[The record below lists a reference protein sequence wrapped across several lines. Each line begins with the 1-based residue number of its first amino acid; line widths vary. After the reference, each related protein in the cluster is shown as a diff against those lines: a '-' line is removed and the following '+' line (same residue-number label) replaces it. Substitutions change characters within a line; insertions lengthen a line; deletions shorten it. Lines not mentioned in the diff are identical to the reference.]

1 MATPFVCHG
10 ETIATFFCRIPIKDQ
25 AFVDDDATG
34 RPILSGD
41 TVQGHPTIGVGRK
54 LDNDRGVSHDEA
66 MMLLQNDLVWVAR
79 KAETYG
85 FWNKLDTARQMVVM
99 NMIFNMGNR
108 FDGFKKMHAAMD
120 AEDYAEA
127 AVQMLDSRWAAQVKG
142 RANMLAEQMRE
153 GVVK

>member
-1 MATPFVCHG
+1 MSDSFLERLATQLAEHEDV
-10 ETIATFFCRIPIKDQ
+10 RLQ
-25 AFVDDDATG
+25 VYDDATG
-34 RPILSGD
+34 RPILPGD

-54 LDNDRGVSHDEA
+54 LDDDRGVSHDEA

-85 FWNKLDTARQMVVM
+85 FWGKLDTARQMVVM

-108 FDGFKKMHAAMD
+108 FDAFKKMHAAMD
-120 AEDYAEA
+120 AGDYAEA

-142 RANMLAEQMRE
+142 RANMLADQMRE

>member
-1 MATPFVCHG
+1 MSDSFLERLATQLAEHEDV
-10 ETIATFFCRIPIKDQ
+10 RLQ
-25 AFVDDDATG
+25 VYDDATG
-34 RPILSGD
+34 RPILPGD

-54 LDNDRGVSHDEA
+54 LDDDRGVSHDEA

-85 FWNKLDTARQMVVM
+85 FWGKLDTARQMVVM

-120 AEDYAEA
+120 AGDYAEA

-142 RANMLAEQMRE
+142 RADMLADQMRE

>member
-1 MATPFVCHG
+1 MSDSFLERLATQLAEHEDV
-10 ETIATFFCRIPIKDQ
+10 RLQ
-25 AFVDDDATG
+25 VYDDATG
-34 RPILSGD
+34 RPILPGD

-54 LDNDRGVSHDEA
+54 LDDDRGVSHDEA
-66 MMLLQNDLVWVAR
+66 MMLLRIFLVWVAL

-85 FWNKLDTARQMVVM
+85 FWGKLDTARQMVVM

-120 AEDYAEA
+120 AGDYAEA

-142 RANMLAEQMRE
+142 RANMLADQMRE
-153 GVVK
+153 GVMK

>member
-1 MATPFVCHG
+1 MSNSFLERLATQLAEHEDV
-10 ETIATFFCRIPIKDQ
+10 RLQ
-25 AFVDDDATG
+25 VYDDATG
-34 RPILSGD
+34 RPILPGD

-54 LDNDRGVSHDEA
+54 LDDDRGVSHDEA
-66 MMLLQNDLVWVAR
+66 MMLLRNDLVWVAR

-85 FWNKLDTARQMVVM
+85 FWGKLDTARQMVVM

-120 AEDYAEA
+120 AGDYAEA

-142 RANMLAEQMRE
+142 RANMLADQMRE

>member
-1 MATPFVCHG
+1 MSDSFFERLATQLAEHEDGRLQVY
-10 ETIATFFCRIPIKDQ
+10 
-25 AFVDDDATG
+25 DDATG
-34 RPILSGD
+34 RPILPGD

-54 LDNDRGVSHDEA
+54 LDDDRGVSHDEA

-85 FWNKLDTARQMVVM
+85 FWGKLDTARQMVVM

-120 AEDYAEA
+120 AGDYAEA

-142 RANMLAEQMRE
+142 RANMLADQMRE

>member
-10 ETIATFFCRIPIKDQ
+10 ETIATFFCRIPIKIQ

-34 RPILSGD
+34 RPILPGN

-54 LDNDRGVSHDEA
+54 LDDDRSVSHDEA
-66 MMLLQNDLVWVAR
+66 MMLLKTDLIWVAR

-99 NMIFNMGNR
+99 NMIFNIGNR

-120 AEDYAEA
+120 AGDYAEA
-127 AVQMLDSRWAAQVKG
+127 AVQMLDSR
-142 RANMLAEQMRE
+142 
-153 GVVK
+153 

>member
-1 MATPFVCHG
+1 MSDSFLERLATQLAEHEDV
-10 ETIATFFCRIPIKDQ
+10 RLQ
-25 AFVDDDATG
+25 VYDDATG
-34 RPILSGD
+34 RPILPGD

-54 LDNDRGVSHDEA
+54 LDDDRGVSHDEA

-85 FWNKLDTARQMVVM
+85 FWGKLDTARQMVVM

-120 AEDYAEA
+120 AGDYAEA

-142 RANMLAEQMRE
+142 RANMLADQMRE